1 MRQSTS
7 FNGRI
12 LDVIKV
18 STEPFLRDD
27 MGQERRK
34 KKERGGE
41 SSKPSARDARIN
53 RRRQRDIE
61 TQMID
66 TTDAN
71 AKAAEAEDDVVQEK
85 EQSREEPPDY
95 LFVILTNFNVAL
107 LCFSKRDQKIEVVS
121 RGNISEKVLHD

>member
-61 TQMID
+61 T
-66 TTDAN
+66 
-71 AKAAEAEDDVVQEK
+71 
-85 EQSREEPPDY
+85 
-95 LFVILTNFNVAL
+95 
-107 LCFSKRDQKIEVVS
+107 
-121 RGNISEKVLHD
+121 

>member
-1 MRQSTS
+1 
-7 FNGRI
+7 
-12 LDVIKV
+12 
-18 STEPFLRDD
+18 
-27 MGQERRK
+27 
-34 KKERGGE
+34 
-41 SSKPSARDARIN
+41 
-53 RRRQRDIE
+53 
-61 TQMID
+61 MID

-71 AKAAEAEDDVVQEK
+71 AKAAEAEDDVIQEK